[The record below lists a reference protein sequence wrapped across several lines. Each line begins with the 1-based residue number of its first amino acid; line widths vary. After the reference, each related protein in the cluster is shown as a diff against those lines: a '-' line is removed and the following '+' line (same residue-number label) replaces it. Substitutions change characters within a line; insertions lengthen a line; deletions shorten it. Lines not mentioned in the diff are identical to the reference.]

1 MKVRAIMAALCATG
15 LLMGVSAAQAA
26 ESVEVLHWWTSGGES
41 KAIGVLKDDM
51 QKQGYTWKDFAV
63 AGGAGAAAMTALK
76 TQVISGNAPSAAQ
89 IKGPLIKEWA
99 EQDVLVNVDSVAKA
113 EDWKK
118 NLPPQIDKIMQ
129 VDGHYVAAPFSV
141 HRVNWLYINKA
152 ALDKAGGKV
161 PTNWDEFFALADK
174 MKAAGIQPIAMGG
187 QPWQDFTVWE
197 DVVLS
202 QGADFYKKAIVDL
215 DQKTLTSP
223 QMVKVFDTVRKL
235 TGYFDSSRTGRDW
248 NLATAMVI
256 NGKAGMQ
263 FMGDWAKGEFAN
275 ANKKSGVDYVC
286 APVPGTAK
294 AYTFNVDSF
303 VFFKQKGQGAA
314 TPGQLGLAKTI
325 MSPDFQK
332 QFSLYK
338 GSIPVRLGVDM
349 SSYDDCAKK
358 SYSDEQAAIKA
369 GGYVPSLAHG
379 MAQGDATAGAMSDVV
394 TKFMN
399 SNESS
404 QDAVAALAK
413 AAQTK

>member
-1 MKVRAIMAALCATG
+1 MKVRAIMAALAATG
-15 LLMGVSAAQAA
+15 LMGAVSAQAA

-41 KAIGVLKDDM
+41 KAVGVLKDDM
-51 QKQGYTWKDFAV
+51 TKQGYTWKDFAV

-89 IKGPLIKEWA
+89 IKGPLIQEWA
-99 EQDVLVNVDSVAKA
+99 DQDVLVNIDSVAKD
-113 EDWKK
+113 ENWKK
-118 NLPPQIDKIMQ
+118 NLPPEIDKIMQ
-129 VDGHYVAAPFSV
+129 YKGHYVAAPFSV

-161 PTNWDEFFALADK
+161 PTTWDEFFTVADK
-174 MKAAGIQPIAMGG
+174 MKANGIMPIAMGG
-187 QPWQDFTVWE
+187 QPWQDLTLWE

-202 QGADFYKKAIVDL
+202 QGAPFYKKALVDL
-215 DQKTLTSP
+215 DQATLSSP
-223 QMVKVFDTVRKL
+223 QMVKVFDTVRKIQ
-235 TGYFDSSRTGRDW
+235 GYFDSGRTGRDW

-256 NGKAGMQ
+256 NNKAGMQ

-286 APVPGTAK
+286 APVPGTDK

-303 VFFKQKGQGAA
+303 VFFQQKGQKAA
-314 TPGQLGLAKTI
+314 TPGQLAMAKTI
-325 MSPDFQK
+325 MSPAFQE

-338 GSIPVRLGVDM
+338 GSIPVRLGVSM
-349 SSYDDCAKK
+349 TKFDDCAKK
-358 SYSDEQAAIKA
+358 SYTDEQTAIKS

-379 MAQGDATAGAMSDVV
+379 MAQPDAAAGAISDVV

-399 SNESS
+399 SQ
-404 QDAVAALAK
+404 QDSKSAVTALAK
-413 AAQTK
+413 AAKTK

>member
-51 QKQGYTWKDFAV
+51 TKQGYTWKDFAV

-76 TQVISGNAPSAAQ
+76 TQVISGNAPTAAQ

-99 EQDVLVNVDSVAKA
+99 DQGVLVNIDSVAK
-113 EDWKK
+113 EQDWKK

-129 VDGHYVAAPFSV
+129 ADGHYVAAPFSV

-161 PTNWDEFFALADK
+161 PTTWDEFFALADK
-174 MKAAGIQPIAMGG
+174 MKADGIMPIAMGG

-202 QGADFYKKAIVDL
+202 QGADFYKKSIVDL

-235 TGYFDSSRTGRDW
+235 TTYFDSSRTGRDW

-286 APVPGTAK
+286 TAVPGTAK
-294 AYTFNVDSF
+294 AFTFNVDSF
-303 VFFKQKGQGAA
+303 VFFQQKGQKAA
-314 TPGQLGLAKTI
+314 TPGQLALAKTI

-358 SYSDEQAAIKA
+358 SYADEQASIKA

-413 AAQTK
+413 AAKTK

>member
-1 MKVRAIMAALCATG
+1 
-15 LLMGVSAAQAA
+15 
-26 ESVEVLHWWTSGGES
+26 
-41 KAIGVLKDDM
+41 
-51 QKQGYTWKDFAV
+51 
-63 AGGAGAAAMTALK
+63 
-76 TQVISGNAPSAAQ
+76 
-89 IKGPLIKEWA
+89 
-99 EQDVLVNVDSVAKA
+99 
-113 EDWKK
+113 
-118 NLPPQIDKIMQ
+118 
-129 VDGHYVAAPFSV
+129 
-141 HRVNWLYINKA
+141 
-152 ALDKAGGKV
+152 
-161 PTNWDEFFALADK
+161 
-174 MKAAGIQPIAMGG
+174 
-187 QPWQDFTVWE
+187 
-197 DVVLS
+197 
-202 QGADFYKKAIVDL
+202 
-215 DQKTLTSP
+215 
-223 QMVKVFDTVRKL
+223 
-235 TGYFDSSRTGRDW
+235 
-248 NLATAMVI
+248 
-256 NGKAGMQ
+256 
-263 FMGDWAKGEFAN
+263 
-275 ANKKSGVDYVC
+275 
-286 APVPGTAK
+286 
-294 AYTFNVDSF
+294 